1 MPATAFRSFAKVNLH
16 LQVVGRRDDGYHELR
31 TVFQTID
38 LHDLVTVEL
47 SGAGVELEVDDPRLA
62 AGPENLAYR
71 AAVRFLETFGGAPG
85 ARLRLRKRI
94 PLGGGLGGG
103 SSNAATVLLALRELC
118 GGPGRVLDLFALAR
132 ELGADVPYFLLGGTA
147 LGIGRGDEV
156 IPLPEIPESDL
167 WLVLPPFEVS
177 TRRVFAELGAVASA
191 PLAPAVLALAQG
203 EVPSRAALLGGWND
217 LEAAALRSSPALR
230 DLYDTLQ
237 ASGLEWLRMSGSG
250 ATFLAEI
257 DPQEV
262 ENVAS
267 RLPVGTR
274 LKAVRTVSRATLR
287 ARRALAAGEGGDGD
301 H

>member
-1 MPATAFRSFAKVNLH
+1 MRATAFRSFAKVNLH
-16 LQVVGRRDDGYHELR
+16 LQVVGRRGDGYHELR

-38 LHDLVTVEL
+38 LHDRITVEL
-47 SGAGVELEVDDPRLA
+47 GGAGVELEVDDQRLS
-62 AGPENLAYR
+62 AGPENLACR
-71 AAVRFLETFGGAPG
+71 AAVRFLEAFGGASG

-94 PLGGGLGGG
+94 PVGGGLGGG
-103 SSNAATVLLALRELC
+103 SSNAATVLLAMRRLC
-118 GGPGRVLDLFALAR
+118 GGPERLLDLWPVAR
-132 ELGADVPYFLLGGTA
+132 ELGADVPYFLFGGTA
-147 LGIGRGDEV
+147 LGVGRGDEV
-156 IPLPEIPESDL
+156 LPLPEIPEGDL

-177 TRRVFAELGAVASA
+177 TRLVFAELGEIAAA

-203 EVPSRAALLGGWND
+203 EVPARAALLGGWND
-217 LEAAALRSSPALR
+217 LEAAALRCAPALR

-262 ENVAS
+262 ENVTS

-274 LKAVRTVSRATLR
+274 LKRVRTMSRQTLW
-287 ARRALAAGEGGDGD
+287 ARREIAAGESGDGD